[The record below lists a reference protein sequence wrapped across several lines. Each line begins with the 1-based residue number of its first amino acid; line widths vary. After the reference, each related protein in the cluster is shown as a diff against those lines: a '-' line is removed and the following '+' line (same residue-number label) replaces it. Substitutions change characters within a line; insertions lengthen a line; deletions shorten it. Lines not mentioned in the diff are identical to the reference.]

1 MNTNIRLC
9 DHCEEQPIALKI
21 TATTADGILLDVL
34 RLCAFCGAKWNRRAD
49 LEIWRPALART
60 ARYGQLSA
68 ETRRPAR
75 RRRVMPAA

>member
-21 TATTADGILLDVL
+21 NATTADGILLDVL

-49 LEIWRPALART
+49 LEIGDLRSQEQRAT
-60 ARYGQLSA
+60 DN
-68 ETRRPAR
+68 
-75 RRRVMPAA
+75 